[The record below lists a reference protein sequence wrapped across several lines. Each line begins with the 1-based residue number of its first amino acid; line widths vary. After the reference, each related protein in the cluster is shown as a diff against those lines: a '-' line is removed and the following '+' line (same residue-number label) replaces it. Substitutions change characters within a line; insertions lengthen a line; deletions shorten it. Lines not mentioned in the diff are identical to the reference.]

1 MTGIEALRA
10 NERRADGAPRHRRAL
25 PMYVGAGGIATA
37 SHYATAFVGVQFV
50 GISPI
55 VATTIGFCVG
65 SVVKY
70 WLNYAGAFN
79 SRAPHGRAL
88 VRFIVAL
95 FTFLLLNTALFWL
108 LQQQFGL
115 HYLLAQA
122 ITTVALIPPGYL
134 VHRAWVFR

>member
-1 MTGIEALRA
+1 MIETPAA
-10 NERRADGAPRHRRAL
+10 EASRRADGAPRHRRAL

-37 SHYATAFVGVQFV
+37 SHYAVAIAGKE
-50 GISPI
+50 GLHLDPL

-70 WLNYAGAFN
+70 WLNYSGAFA

-95 FTFLLLNTALFWL
+95 FAFLALNTALFWL
-108 LQQQFGL
+108 LNAKLGMY
-115 HYLLAQA
+115 YLLAQA
-122 ITTVALIPPGYL
+122 ITTVALIPPGYW
-134 VHRAWVFR
+134 VHRRWVFR